1 MKNIL
6 AKDLKLKFVEVLNEI
21 SSFKYYEGNPFL
33 IRIYGND
40 FYVFLKNLSP
50 AYFKNSPDVT
60 RIQLPYSDHFKLISQ
75 QEKPFII
82 LGFDIDNDVFVAWNP
97 DQIKKRLN
105 YKQNVSLYSRNSF
118 QSNVNLIEFFFGTLS
133 NEEKIVLFK
142 RNLLP
147 EYFQKYKSLFDYRT
161 IDRMVQN
168 NDFDSDKLHSINE
181 TFVIEKL
188 KPLLI
193 RNKLLEGIEFCNNY
207 YKEAYP
213 KMTFRDWYKLVND
226 IYTELTN

>member
-1 MKNIL
+1 MKKIL

-21 SSFKYYEGNPFL
+21 SSFKYNEGNPFL
-33 IRIYGND
+33 IRIYGNE

-60 RIQLPYSDHFKLISQ
+60 RIQLPFSDHFKVISQ

-97 DQIKKRLN
+97 ELIQKRLN

-118 QSNVNLIEFFFGTLS
+118 QSNVAITEFYSGTLS
-133 NEEKIVLFK
+133 NKEKIILFK

-147 EYFQKYKSLFDYRT
+147 EYFEKYKTLFDYST
-161 IDRMVQN
+161 
-168 NDFDSDKLHSINE
+168 SDKKDHDILLDSNKLNSINDN
-181 TFVIEKL
+181 FVIEKL
-188 KPLLI
+188 KQLLT

-207 YKEAYP
+207 YKESYP
-213 KMTFRDWYKLVND
+213 EMTFRDWYKLVND
-226 IYTELTN
+226 IYTKLTN